1 MTQSTIERF
10 CYLSIIQTALEE
22 VQNQYSMKRT
32 FLLLCSCMFFM
43 FVDAQT
49 KPQLIDLAKK
59 DAEIVAE
66 GKKLYYLQMATTLG
80 LESFMQLPNDVIKN
94 ALGYFAYQ
102 EGKFYKCVFFNHLG
116 DAQIVSTISFDSS
129 FNKLRTA
136 INTTLRPM
144 TEAEKN
150 LYFMRQRSLD
160 EIKADTAFFKIYTN
174 TSTIILPMIDNN
186 ERRVFVLTKS
196 EDPASVIFGNDY
208 VLNFDRTNYMSAKKA
223 IHNDIIII
231 DCVAKN
237 SEEDEDLSAIMHK
250 HEGESGEFITATDVC
265 ALLMNEKKAGWL
277 HHVVKSQNYVS
288 VWFCDTDE
296 LETMPVKKWNKYNKA
311 EEKDPVN
318 KEEKEKKQRPVAANS
333 PYKREQQL
341 WASEKEMITVPVMR

>member
-1 MTQSTIERF
+1 
-10 CYLSIIQTALEE
+10 
-22 VQNQYSMKRT
+22 
-32 FLLLCSCMFFM
+32 MFFIC
-43 FVDAQT
+43 VHAQT
-49 KPQLIDLAKK
+49 KPQPIDLAKK

-66 GKKLYYLQMATTLG
+66 GKRLYYLQMATTLG
-80 LESFMQLPNDVIKN
+80 LESFLELPDDVVKT

-102 EGKFYKCVFFNHLG
+102 DGRFYKCVFFNNLG

-129 FNKLRTA
+129 FNKKRTA

-144 TEAEKN
+144 TETEKN
-150 LYFMRQRSLD
+150 LYFMRERSLD
-160 EIKADTAFFKIYTN
+160 EIKKDTAFFKLYTN
-174 TSTIILPMIDNN
+174 TSTIILPLIYNN

-196 EDPASVIFGNDY
+196 DDPASVVFGNDY
-208 VLNFDRTNYMSAKKA
+208 VLDFDRTNYVSAKKA
-223 IHNDIIII
+223 IHNDIVII
-231 DCVAKN
+231 DCVPKN

-265 ALLMNEKKAGWL
+265 ALLINEKKAGWL

-296 LETMPVKKWNKYNKA
+296 LETMPMKKWNKYNKN
-311 EEKDPVN
+311 EEKEPVN
-318 KEEKEKKQRPVAANS
+318 KDEKVKKQRPVAVNT

-341 WASEKEMITVPVMR
+341 WASEKERITVPIMR